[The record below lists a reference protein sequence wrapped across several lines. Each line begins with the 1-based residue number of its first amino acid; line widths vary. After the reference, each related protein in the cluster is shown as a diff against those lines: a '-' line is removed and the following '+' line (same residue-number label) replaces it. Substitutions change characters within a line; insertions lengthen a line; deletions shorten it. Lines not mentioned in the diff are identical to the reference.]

1 MDLDGSLSDPGSASP
16 SVFGGSTT
24 YLAVTVTTSY
34 GLLWSTMRVM
44 AKSGSGL
51 PLSPDGLGHDLC
63 LEDIELCI
71 ESARSPETRRFTR
84 EVVRIMDIADAVGM
98 FQVNGDGPA
107 GCVAQTISEV
117 RVPDPH
123 NDPWRQ
129 RRPWSFKQ
137 QAPAGRGSV
146 VNRVAPAAVCGDD
159 LAGDQS
165 TAFRCEIAD
174 SDCRD
179 VDLRL
184 FDAGGDDPASDPLYR
199 VGVVV
204 CLASG
209 ARSMP
214 RSRYPLLR
222 SSLATSEL
230 VCAVTR
236 TSLVH
241 PQLSRY

>member
-1 MDLDGSLSDPGSASP
+1 M
-16 SVFGGSTT
+16 
-24 YLAVTVTTSY
+24 
-34 GLLWSTMRVM
+34 
-44 AKSGSGL
+44 
-51 PLSPDGLGHDLC
+51 
-63 LEDIELCI
+63 
-71 ESARSPETRRFTR
+71 
-84 EVVRIMDIADAVGM
+84 
-98 FQVNGDGPA
+98 
-107 GCVAQTISEV
+107 AQTISEV

-204 CLASG
+204 LSGQWGTLHAEIKISSFEIEPCHVGVGVCGDPDQSGSSAAEQVLADHHLVSDWTSHADEDTLPPHFEARSNASG
-209 ARSMP
+209 LTPP
-214 RSRYPLLR
+214 RCLCRR
-222 SSLATSEL
+222 D
-230 VCAVTR
+230 
-236 TSLVH
+236 
-241 PQLSRY
+241 